1 MKKSGLA
8 KAGYDNAKS
17 LLDILREMGETAA
30 ALWWRFFDWLA
41 QVEWRKLIIIWL
53 LLMLFA
59 MTPFGLPEQTTGFIL
74 LSLGLKVLAGGKR
87 KAEIEARD
95 ATSHADA
102 EGLERRLVEAR
113 MAALQAQVEPHFLF
127 NTLALIGQLIE
138 TDPPQAARIHQNLID
153 YLRAT
158 LPQMRAKGAGTLGR
172 QIEMSRAYLAIM
184 QARMRSRLAVSI
196 DVPDDMLSATF
207 PVMMLQ
213 ILIENAIKHGLEPKI
228 AGGRIDIRAR
238 VDGQMLQVDVID
250 DGIGFNV
257 HAGDGLGL
265 ANVRERLRILYG
277 SRAQLV
283 IEAPLT
289 GGTRAGIRIPYA
301 PDIFAGTFKGD
312 VAGDFK

>member
-1 MKKSGLA
+1 MKKSRLA

-17 LLDILREMGETAA
+17 LLDIVREIGETAA
-30 ALWWRFFDWLA
+30 TLWWRFFDWLA

-53 LLMLFA
+53 LLLILGL
-59 MTPFGLPEQTTGFIL
+59 TPFGLPKQTVGFIL

-87 KAEIEARD
+87 KAELEARD
-95 ATSHADA
+95 ATSHADE

-184 QARMRSRLAVSI
+184 QARMRARLAVSV
-196 DVPDDMLSATF
+196 DVPDHMLSATF

-228 AGGRIDIRAR
+228 DGGRIDIRAN

-277 SRAQLV
+277 QRAQLV

-289 GGTRAGIRIPYA
+289 GGTRASIRVPYA
-301 PDIFAGTFKGD
+301 PDIFADGVK
-312 VAGDFK
+312 

>member
-1 MKKSGLA
+1 MKKSRLA
-8 KAGYDNAKS
+8 RAGYDNAKS
-17 LLDILREMGETAA
+17 LLDIVREIGETAA
-30 ALWWRFFDWLA
+30 SLWWRFFDWLA

-53 LLMLFA
+53 LLLILGL
-59 MTPFGLPEQTTGFIL
+59 TPFGLPKQTVGFIL

-95 ATSHADA
+95 ATSHADE

-184 QARMRSRLAVSI
+184 QARMRARLAVSI
-196 DVPDDMLSATF
+196 DVPDHMLSATF

-228 AGGRIDIRAR
+228 DGGRIDIRAN

-277 SRAQLV
+277 QRAQLV

-289 GGTRAGIRIPYA
+289 GGTRASIRVPYA
-301 PDIFAGTFKGD
+301 PDIFAGGAK
-312 VAGDFK
+312 